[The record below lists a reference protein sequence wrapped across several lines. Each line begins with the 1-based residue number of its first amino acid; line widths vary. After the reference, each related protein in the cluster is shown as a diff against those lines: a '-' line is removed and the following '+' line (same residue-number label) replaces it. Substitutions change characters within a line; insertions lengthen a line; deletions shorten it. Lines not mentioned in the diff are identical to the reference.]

1 MHKTVAFLLLALTF
15 TARSFAQETPTERD
29 AARDV
34 VKQIS
39 GLSQSLGV
47 PARVAKLTA
56 QDKGRDEV
64 LARVKQLMQ
73 SELLPMSDWITQH
86 PEIGFQETQAV
97 AKLTAYLQAHDFEVT
112 IPVAG
117 LSTAFVAKYKRGSPG
132 PNLGVLL
139 EYDALRGTQGAF
151 HGDQH
156 SAQGPVGMAAA
167 VAIAEFLTRTRT
179 PGTVTVYGCPGEEMM
194 PPEAKTV
201 MMEAGVFKGAD
212 IIVRSHSS
220 AVTSR
225 SAAGFGTCCMNI
237 DGVKYTFYGAP
248 AHQLTAWNGRNA
260 LEAVIKLFNNIDSVR
275 SNIRPEARIQGVIT
289 EGGAAPNVVP
299 DKTSADF
306 YIRYPDSVYLAQVT
320 EWVDDAARAAAL
332 ATGTKVKIDHY
343 GHDSDGISLA
353 SLEELAFAYMKQF
366 GATGVEPE
374 PGKPKGF
381 EETGSVSSQIPGIGV
396 SAKSSNFSN
405 HTYGMEADALKDV
418 GHEGFTIDAET
429 MAAVLYDYATHAEL
443 RERSPRQNSESRL
456 QWRLESESSA
466 EQTSWPS
473 AQGSTSNHIPLIR
486 VESRKPRK
494 KSAHGHCGA
503 ARSERSRDACFV
515 VLRNRTRGFARAAVV
530 LELCRASRDRNSGK
544 GFVASPRR
552 NRITHGQQEGR
563 SQRSA
568 AHRPGSL
575 ALRR

>member
-1 MHKTVAFLLLALTF
+1 MQKTFRTVLMVFASVLP
-15 TARSFAQETPTERD
+15 SFAQETPTERE

-34 VKQIS
+34 VKQI
-39 GLSQSLGV
+39 GALSQSLGV
-47 PARVAKLTA
+47 QAMVAKLSAT
-56 QDKGRDEV
+56 DKGRDEV

-73 SELLPMSDWITQH
+73 SDLLPMSDWITQH

-112 IPVAG
+112 MPVAG
-117 LSTAFVAKYKRGSPG
+117 LATAFVAKYKRGTPG
-132 PNLGVLL
+132 SNLGVII
-139 EYDALRGTQGAF
+139 EYDALRGTKGAF

-167 VAIAEFLTRTRT
+167 VAIAEFLTSTHA

-194 PPEAKTV
+194 PPQAKSV
-201 MMEAGVFKGAD
+201 MMEAAVFKGAD
-212 IIVRSHSS
+212 ILVRSHSS
-220 AVTSR
+220 ATTSR

-306 YIRYPDSVYLAQVT
+306 YIRYPDSVYLEQVT
-320 EWVDDAARAAAL
+320 QWVDDAARAAAL
-332 ATGTKVKIDHY
+332 ATGTKVKIDRY
-343 GHDSDGISLA
+343 GHDQDGISLA
-353 SLEELAFAYMKQF
+353 TLEELAFTYMKQF

-405 HTYGMEADALKDV
+405 HTYGMEADALKDI
-418 GHEGFTIDAET
+418 GHDGFMVDAET
-429 MAAVLYDYATHAEL
+429 MAAVLYDYATHPEL
-443 RERSPRQNSESRL
+443 RDAVKTEFTRIQALFGDYQTAL
-456 QWRLESESSA
+456 QKAYPKPEIA
-466 EQTSWPS
+466 EP
-473 AQGSTSNHIPLIR
+473 
-486 VESRKPRK
+486 K
-494 KSAHGHCGA
+494 
-503 ARSERSRDACFV
+503 
-515 VLRNRTRGFARAAVV
+515 
-530 LELCRASRDRNSGK
+530 
-544 GFVASPRR
+544 
-552 NRITHGQQEGR
+552 
-563 SQRSA
+563 
-568 AHRPGSL
+568 
-575 ALRR
+575 